1 MRSPLSWSL
10 DDAQA
15 RRFYHARPGLVAFVD
30 ESYRALPEGSAYIMT
45 GVIADTSQFSDY
57 RRGLVESLQSNTFHA
72 APARTDNPMAADG
85 VEIVNTLVQQR
96 SDVLASVM
104 VGTQDLEDDDV
115 KSRVRQQVLGA
126 LARQLYESW
135 GVNTIV
141 ADHLV
146 DGDRQREDEVTMRR
160 VRDAGVPVEL
170 LHSHPGREKMLWTA
184 DATAWAVQRDLLVPW
199 PRKWE
204 NRLGTLADRITLMD
218 AATGRT
224 MPRPMPRPG
233 DEDNRRSVF
242 RRAVHHSA
250 RAQYSARLKTA
261 QHTGASRVVPAQRRE
276 PRRTNTPPLRPRPD
290 RRRHL

>member
-30 ESYRALPEGSAYIMT
+30 ESYNALSEGSAYIMT
-45 GVIADTSQFSDY
+45 GVIADTSQFNDY
-57 RRGLVESLQSNTFHA
+57 RRVLVESLQSNTFHA
-72 APARTDNPMAADG
+72 VAARANNPMGIDD
-85 VEIVNTLVQQR
+85 VDVVNTLVQQR

-104 VGTQDLEDDDV
+104 VGTQNLKDDDV

-141 ADHLV
+141 ADHLR

-160 VRDAGVPVEL
+160 VRAAGVSVEL
-170 LHSHPGREKMLWTA
+170 LHSHPAREKMLWTA

-199 PRKWE
+199 PRQRE
-204 NRLGTLADRITLMD
+204 NRLGILADRITLMD

-233 DEDNRRSVF
+233 DEDSRRSVL

-276 PRRTNTPPLRPRPD
+276 PRRQVTPPPRPRPD

>member
-1 MRSPLSWSL
+1 MDRRLSWKLHDYRAAALYES
-10 DDAQA
+10 
-15 RRFYHARPGLVAFVD
+15 RPGLVAFVD
-30 ESYRALPEGSAYIMT
+30 ESYRALFEGSAYIMT
-45 GVIADTSQFSDY
+45 GVIADTSQFNDY

-72 APARTDNPMAADG
+72 VDARADNPMGIDD
-85 VEIVNTLVQQR
+85 VDVVNTLVQQR

-126 LARQLYESW
+126 LARHLYESW

-170 LHSHPGREKMLWTA
+170 LHSDPGREKMLWTA

-199 PRKWE
+199 PRQRE
-204 NRLGTLADRITLMD
+204 NRLGILADRITLMD

-233 DEDNRRSVF
+233 DEDSRRSVL
-242 RRAVHHSA
+242 RRAVRHSA

-276 PRRTNTPPLRPRPD
+276 PRRQVTPPPRPRPD